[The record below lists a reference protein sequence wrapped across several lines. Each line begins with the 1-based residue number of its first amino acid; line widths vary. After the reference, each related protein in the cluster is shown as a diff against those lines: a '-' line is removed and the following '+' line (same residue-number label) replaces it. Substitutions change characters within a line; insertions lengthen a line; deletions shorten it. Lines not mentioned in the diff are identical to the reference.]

1 MKVEKTKQDGS
12 TVHIHI
18 ALAHEA
24 CAAASERY
32 IGLSVLR
39 WRVLHYLFE
48 VGTATQ
54 KEICQRVDL
63 DGWAVTRAVKPLEQ
77 QGLIQRNLDP
87 EDNRMTRVVIT
98 DAGREWYAK
107 ARVRR
112 AAFLKH
118 ALHGLSEDELN
129 VLEALL
135 IRIEDNIANEDLAAY
150 PSKIPGPPSKPEN

>member
-1 MKVEKTKQDGS
+1 MKIEKSKQDGA

-32 IGLSVLR
+32 IGLSVPR
-39 WRVLHYLFE
+39 WRVLHYLSE

-54 KEICQRVDL
+54 KEICQRIEL

-77 QGLIQRNLDP
+77 QGLIQRHLDP

-98 DAGREWYAK
+98 DAGRDWYAK

-118 ALHGLSEDELN
+118 ALHGLSEEELD

-135 IRIEDNIANEDLAAY
+135 IRIENNIENEDLAAY
-150 PSKIPGPPSKPEN
+150 PSEIPGLSLKSER